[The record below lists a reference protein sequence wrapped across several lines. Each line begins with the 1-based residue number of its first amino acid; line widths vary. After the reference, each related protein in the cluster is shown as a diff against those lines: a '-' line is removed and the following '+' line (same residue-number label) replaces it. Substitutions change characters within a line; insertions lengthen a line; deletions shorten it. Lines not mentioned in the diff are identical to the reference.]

1 MAKRLQRGRG
11 WASATACHEMYVCK
25 DAPEMGR
32 PIAAASMRTLQ
43 NDFVYAEL
51 GGAEPSPPG
60 GGRATRTARRPG
72 PQAAARN
79 HLWGPKLYITGLAR
93 KPGPLNGGAEPNSG
107 IYS

>member
-43 NDFVYAEL
+43 NFVYAVL

-72 PQAAARN
+72 PQAAVRT
-79 HLWGPKLYITGLAR
+79 HLWDQ
-93 KPGPLNGGAEPNSG
+93 
-107 IYS
+107 